1 MRKVKILWAD
11 DEIQMLKPH
20 ILFLEEKGYEVV
32 TTNSGDVALD
42 LIADDYFDLVFLDE
56 NMPGVSGLEA
66 LASIK
71 KSHPHVPVVMIT
83 KSEEEFIMEEAIGQK
98 IADYLIKPVHP
109 HQLLLT
115 VKKNIDEKKLVSA
128 KTSSDYQREFRDIGM
143 KLTQDLDDE
152 EWKDIYKEI
161 TYHELAIDKSEGSGM
176 EEVLQMQKTEAN
188 NEFFK
193 FIANNYESWIQDD
206 EGPLLSHNVME
217 ERVFPLI
224 EKGRPVFYILMDCL
238 RYDQWKVI
246 EKKVSELYKVEEDIM
261 FSILPT
267 ATQFCRISIFSG
279 LLPADIKKEHK
290 DKWVDENEEEGKNL
304 HEEFFLNELIKRSS
318 KDISLSYHKVTNLAS
333 GKKLE
338 SSVNNLFENDLN
350 VVVYNFVD
358 ALSHARTDFKI
369 VRELAD
375 DSAAYRDITAS
386 WFEHSPLWEMMKKIA
401 KKGGK
406 IVINTDHGSVQVKKP
421 LKVQGEKEVS
431 TNLRYKQGR
440 NLRYKSKEVFE
451 INNPDD
457 VGLPRLNVSS
467 KYIFA
472 GSTDFFAYPNNFN
485 YYVKHYKNTFQHGG
499 VSMEEMM
506 VPLIV
511 LDPK

>member
-1 MRKVKILWAD
+1 M
-11 DEIQMLKPH
+11 
-20 ILFLEEKGYEVV
+20 
-32 TTNSGDVALD
+32 
-42 LIADDYFDLVFLDE
+42 
-56 NMPGVSGLEA
+56 
-66 LASIK
+66 
-71 KSHPHVPVVMIT
+71 
-83 KSEEEFIMEEAIGQK
+83 
-98 IADYLIKPVHP
+98 
-109 HQLLLT
+109 
-115 VKKNIDEKKLVSA
+115 
-128 KTSSDYQREFRDIGM
+128 
-143 KLTQDLDDE
+143 
-152 EWKDIYKEI
+152 
-161 TYHELAIDKSEGSGM
+161 
-176 EEVLQMQKTEAN
+176 
-188 NEFFK
+188 
-193 FIANNYESWIQDD
+193 
-206 EGPLLSHNVME
+206 
-217 ERVFPLI
+217 
-224 EKGRPVFYILMDCL
+224 
-238 RYDQWKVI
+238 
-246 EKKVSELYKVEEDIM
+246 
-261 FSILPT
+261 
-267 ATQFCRISIFSG
+267 
-279 LLPADIKKEHK
+279 
-290 DKWVDENEEEGKNL
+290 
-304 HEEFFLNELIKRSS
+304 
-318 KDISLSYHKVTNLAS
+318 SYHKVTNLAS

-431 TNLRYKQGR
+431 NNLRYKQGR
-440 NLRYKSKEVFE
+440 NLRYKAKEVFE
-451 INNPDD
+451 INNPDEI
-457 VGLPRLNVSS
+457 GLPRLNVSS

-472 GSTDFFAYPNNFN
+472 GNTDFFAYPNNFN